1 MSIDR
6 TPEIKAFIRKNA
18 HLFWYVPND
27 KKLDISDEV
36 LVEIILNYG
45 TWDDVKEMKELLGNK
60 YIYVGLHTK
69 KKPSLTN
76 STFGVLPT
84 LGQKTKIKQ

>member
-1 MSIDR
+1 MSTNR
-6 TPEIKAFIRKNA
+6 TPEVKAFIRKNA
-18 HLFWYVPND
+18 HLFWYIPD
-27 KKLDISDEV
+27 EKKENISDET
-36 LVEIILNYG
+36 LVEFILNYG
-45 TWDDVKEMKELLGNK
+45 TLDDVKEMKELLGNK

-84 LGQKTKIKQ
+84 LGQKTKIIQ